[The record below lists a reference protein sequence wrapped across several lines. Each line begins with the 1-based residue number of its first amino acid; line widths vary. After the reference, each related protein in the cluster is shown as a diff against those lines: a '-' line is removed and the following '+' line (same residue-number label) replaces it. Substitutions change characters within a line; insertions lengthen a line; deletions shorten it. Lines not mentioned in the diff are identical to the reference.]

1 MKGFRTISE
10 MRCKLNKDIA
20 YMEKRIAIAVANTE
34 KAQSGKR
41 VRGLS
46 GIKTKLNRLIFMR
59 EYMMEGNK

>member
-1 MKGFRTISE
+1 

-46 GIKTKLNRLIFMR
+46 GTKTKLNRLIFMR